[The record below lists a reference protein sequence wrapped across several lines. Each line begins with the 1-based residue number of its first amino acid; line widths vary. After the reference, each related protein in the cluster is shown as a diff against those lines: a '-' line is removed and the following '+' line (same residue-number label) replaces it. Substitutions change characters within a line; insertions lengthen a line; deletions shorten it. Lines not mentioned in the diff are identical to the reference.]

1 MVFSKWDLV
10 LIIIL
15 ENSSNT
21 TLVLLN
27 LSSQHPQSFQA
38 LTAEIQAMVQFKF
51 ETSDLLIDRDLGID
65 FHKAANKKHETCVG

>member
-15 ENSSNT
+15 ENSDT

-38 LTAEIQAMVQFKF
+38 LTAEIQAMVQFNF